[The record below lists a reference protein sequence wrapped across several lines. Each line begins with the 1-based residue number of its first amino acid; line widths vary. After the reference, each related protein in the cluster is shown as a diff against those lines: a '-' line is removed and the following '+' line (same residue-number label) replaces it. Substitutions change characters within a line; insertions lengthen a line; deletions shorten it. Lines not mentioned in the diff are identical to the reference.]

1 MGFKCGIVG
10 LPNVGKSTLFNALT
24 QSNKAEAANY
34 PFATIEPNIGR
45 VAVPDERLGIL
56 ASIGKSEKIIP
67 SFMDFVDIA
76 GLVKGASKGEGLG
89 NKFLGHVR
97 EVDAIAHVVRCFEDD
112 DIQHVENRIDP
123 LEDIKIINAELALS
137 DLEILEKNYQKLK
150 KTQKTEDDKKK
161 ISVIEKAI
169 ELISKEQRILNNL
182 DKDEIE
188 YLNIFQLISIK
199 PVVYVCNVD
208 ENSSVNGN
216 SYTRSIEEYSKLNNS
231 ETLLVSAKIESE
243 ISQISDNEE
252 KKMFLD
258 SMGLKETGLKRVI
271 KKGYALLNYINFFT
285 AGEKEL
291 RAWTISKGTLAPS
304 AAGEIHTDMEKGFI
318 RAETI
323 SYEDFIAY
331 NGWVNSKENGKMRLE
346 GKDYIVKDGD
356 VLNFRFNT

>member
-323 SYEDFIAY
+323 SYEDYIEY
-331 NGWVNSKENGKMRLE
+331 NGESGAKEKGKLRLE
-346 GKDYIVKDGD
+346 GKEYEVNDGD
-356 VLNFRFNT
+356 VMHFLFNV